1 VVPTVKFYVVVKDHR
16 GSFTIIFQ
24 AMGFLLNVECC

>member
-1 VVPTVKFYVVVKDHR
+1 VPTDTFYVIVKDDR

-24 AMGFLLNVECC
+24 AMGFL

>member
-1 VVPTVKFYVVVKDHR
+1 VPTDTFYVKVKDHR

-24 AMGFLLNVECC
+24 AMGFLWNVECC